1 MWLSRVDDCAL
12 PWGQYSGVIEWC
24 LLHRSAVYH
33 IGLCAYV
40 RGNLNTGCKHNSGGS
55 SSFFLAGF
63 CTSHHPLHFN
73 LPGETRTSCT
83 EVFSPHE
90 STGKGTRASR
100 NLLVSIKSTSK
111 SKCGGCVCTCTHKT
125 HRFSLEMCTSPQNVR
140 NQGSDRDILTP
151 EQEAVCSLFFL
162 IWANSLHF
170 PVID

>member
-1 MWLSRVDDCAL
+1 MWLSWVDDCAL

-24 LLHRSAVYH
+24 LLHRRAVYH

-40 RGNLNTGCKHNSGGS
+40 RGNLNTGCKHNSDGFS
-55 SSFFLAGF
+55 SLFGWVLHIPPPVTLQPPRGNQDKLYRGLFSSWVYRQRDTSQQKPAGQ
-63 CTSHHPLHFN
+63 HKIHFKDQVWWMCMHMY
-73 LPGETRTSCT
+73 TQ
-83 EVFSPHE
+83 
-90 STGKGTRASR
+90 
-100 NLLVSIKSTSK
+100 
-111 SKCGGCVCTCTHKT
+111 T